1 MKQSILILLIIFM
14 GRNIFA
20 QRIISKIDSFNNEK
34 DVENLIHKL
43 DEDYKE
49 FKIKKI
55 RDFREE
61 HGENKFCKQIA
72 DSLKIDNS
80 FYMAD
85 FDNNGYTDL
94 LVIGDY
100 YDFKIFV
107 LMNYPND
114 SLKINRLTRR
124 SFQNCT
130 FPKIAND
137 SIINYYYFSEPHIF
151 SEEKSKLVKKDLI
164 FKFGDFIEYNSK
176 PNSYNIEK
184 IEFQT
189 TMCYG
194 TCPQFFISIDK
205 NKNGVFKAEYY
216 NIDKNKGKG
225 EVKGKFKTIINS
237 NDYDTIISL
246 MNYIDFPNLENNY
259 SVNWTD
265 DQTSTLKI
273 TYNNG
278 KVKEIS
284 DYGMIGTYGLDRIYS
299 LLFDLRF
306 NQNWK

>member
-1 MKQSILILLIIFM
+1 MRKSVLIILITLM
-14 GRNIFA
+14 SQNIFA
-20 QRIISKIDSFNNEK
+20 QKLISKIDSIKTEK
-34 DVENLIHKL
+34 EAENLIHTL
-43 DEDYKE
+43 DKDYED

-55 RDFREE
+55 ADFKEE
-61 HGENKFCKQIA
+61 RGENKFCKNIA

-80 FYMAD
+80 FYKAD

-94 LVIGDY
+94 LIIGEY

-107 LMNYPND
+107 LMNYGND

-130 FPKIAND
+130 FPKITND

-151 SEEKSKLVKKDLI
+151 SEEKSRLTKKDLI
-164 FKFGDFIEYNSK
+164 FKFGDFVEYNSK
-176 PNSYNIEK
+176 PNSYHIEK

-205 NKNGVFKAEYY
+205 NKNGVFKAENY
-216 NIDKNKGKG
+216 NIDKSKGKV
-225 EVKGKFKTIINS
+225 EVKGKFNTVITD
-237 NDYDTIISL
+237 NDYNELISL
-246 MNYIDFPNLENNY
+246 LNYVDFPNLEDNY

-273 TYNNG
+273 TYNDG
-278 KVKEIS
+278 KVKKIS

-299 LLFDLRF
+299 LFFDLRF

>member
-1 MKQSILILLIIFM
+1 MKKLVLIILITLM
-14 GRNIFA
+14 SQNIFA
-20 QRIISKIDSFNNEK
+20 QKLISKIDSINTEK
-34 DVENLIHKL
+34 EVENLIHTL
-43 DEDYKE
+43 DKDYKD

-55 RDFREE
+55 ADFKEE
-61 HGENKFCKQIA
+61 HGENKFCKNIA
-72 DSLKIDNS
+72 DSLKIDKS
-80 FYMAD
+80 FYKAD
-85 FDNNGYTDL
+85 FDNNGYTDIL
-94 LVIGDY
+94 AIGDY

-107 LMNYPND
+107 LMNYGND

-130 FPKIAND
+130 FPKIIND

-151 SEEKSKLVKKDLI
+151 SEEKSKLTKKDLI
-164 FKFGDFIEYNSK
+164 FKFGDFVEYNSK
-176 PNSYNIEK
+176 PNSYKIEK

-205 NKNGVFKAEYY
+205 NKNGVFKAENY
-216 NIDKNKGKG
+216 NIDKAKGKV
-225 EVKGKFKTIINS
+225 EVKGKFNTIITD
-237 NDYDTIISL
+237 NDYNELVSIL
-246 MNYIDFPNLENNY
+246 NYVDFPNLEDNY

-299 LLFDLRF
+299 LFFDLRF